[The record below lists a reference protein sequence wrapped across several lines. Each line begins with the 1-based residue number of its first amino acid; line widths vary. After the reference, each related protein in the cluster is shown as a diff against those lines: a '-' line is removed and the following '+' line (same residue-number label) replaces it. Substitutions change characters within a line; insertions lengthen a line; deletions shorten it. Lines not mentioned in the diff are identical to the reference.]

1 MRNEATERDTVHK
14 HSKIRILLFSFLV
27 IVLVNLK
34 LAHFDR
40 AALGYIWSRYIY
52 RCFGDARMTPLFE
65 VYVLYRLILYLED
78 RVKKWPL
85 IYTLPAA
92 FFAFWMIEGRYF
104 EIAGSVDFCFPEKF
118 FVLLCALSALGYF
131 FVYYFALVACEQ
143 IFLGVARRACV
154 DTRNLSSHR
163 LFRLVEERPFVT
175 SLVLLL
181 VASIPLY
188 CISYPALFMGDTRR
202 QVMQALGYVPLYYMH
217 PVLHTLM
224 IRLCLKIGMGL
235 FGSENIGLFLNICL
249 QGILIILALSF
260 CVHTLVKNVGVRGYA
275 ALLVPLVFVVHP
287 RCYQYLVQVTK
298 DTTFCAFLL
307 CYLCCTIRQMLG
319 QARRYEFAAW
329 VLFAILTILFRRDGM
344 YVIIPTT
351 FLIALFK
358 GVRIK
363 AAALVAIIL
372 VFLPVWDRVV
382 MPALEVQPGS
392 SRVVYSLIFQST
404 ARYLTEYPDDVT
416 PEEHDA
422 IDAVLHYDQLVEKYQ
437 PELSDLVIRTYREE
451 ATKEDM
457 KRFFQ
462 AMKSMFRRHP
472 DVFFRAVFQNKF
484 EYFYPSYVYSEYY
497 NIDYC
502 GYCYRQTNEST
513 GTTHFHMP
521 IPTYK
526 AYLNYQMIREG
537 FWHLPGLGV
546 LISSFAA
553 VFTSAFLLCFGL
565 RRHLWR
571 ELTIMMICLMQIAI
585 VFAGPT
591 NGGYFRYSFPIVTVL
606 PVMFLLICRAVVP
619 DEKQEPALE
628 ASGGAIEADQTAA
641 EGAGSA
647 KGSSPRR
654 AHIKRADNVGSNS

>member
-1 MRNEATERDTVHK
+1 MRNRATGEGAVRQ
-14 HSKIRILLFSFLV
+14 HSKVQILLFSFLV
-27 IVLVNLK
+27 VTLVNLS

-40 AALGYIWSRYIY
+40 AALGYIWSSYIY
-52 RCFGDARMTPLFE
+52 RFFGDARMTPIFE
-65 VYVLYRLILYLED
+65 VYVLYRLIYCLER

-85 IYTLPAA
+85 IYLLPAA

-104 EIAGSVDFCFPEKF
+104 ERAGSVDFCSPEKF
-118 FVLLCALSALGYF
+118 FILLCTLSALGYF
-131 FVYYFALVACEQ
+131 FVYYFVLVACEQ
-143 IFLGVARRACV
+143 LFLSLARFACV

-163 LFRLVEERPFVT
+163 FFRLVEERPFVT
-175 SLVLLL
+175 SFVLLL
-181 VASIPLY
+181 IASIPLY

-202 QVMQALGYVPLYYMH
+202 QVMQALGFVPLYYMH
-217 PVLHTLM
+217 PVLHTLF
-224 IRLCLKIGMGL
+224 IRLCLRIGMGV
-235 FGSENIGLFLNICL
+235 FGSENVGMFIYICL
-249 QGILIILALSF
+249 QGLLMIVALSF
-260 CVHTLVKNVGVRGYA
+260 CVHTLVKNVGIRGYA

-287 RCYQYLVQVTK
+287 RCYQYLAQVTK
-298 DTTFCAFLL
+298 DTMFCAFLL

-319 QARRYEFAAW
+319 QARRYEFVAW
-329 VLFAILTILFRRDGM
+329 TLFAILTILFRRDGM

-351 FLIALFK
+351 FLMVLFK

-363 AAALVAIIL
+363 AAVLVTIIL

-382 MPALEVQPGS
+382 MPALEVEPGS
-392 SRVVYSLIFQST
+392 SRVLYSLVFQST

-422 IDAVLHYDQLVEKYQ
+422 IDAVLHYDKLVEKYD

-457 KRFFQ
+457 SRFFQ
-462 AMKSMFRRHP
+462 AMKSMFLKHP
-472 DVFFRAVFQNKF
+472 DAFLHAVFQNKY
-484 EYFYPSYVYSEYY
+484 EYFYPSYGYSEYY

-502 GYCYRQTNEST
+502 GYCYDQANEST
-513 GTTHFHMP
+513 GVTNFHMSAS
-521 IPTYK
+521 TYK

-553 VFTSAFLLCFGL
+553 VFASAFLLCFGL
-565 RRHLWR
+565 RKHLWR
-571 ELTIMMICLMQIAI
+571 ELTLLIVCLMQIAI

-606 PVMFLLICRAVVP
+606 PIMVLLICRAIVP
-619 DEKQEPALE
+619 NDGTAALE
-628 ASGGAIEADQTAA
+628 GSGGAIEAEPSDA
-641 EGAGSA
+641 
-647 KGSSPRR
+647 
-654 AHIKRADNVGSNS
+654 